1 MNFLFENLKNNL
13 DSVSFFIE
21 FEKKINK
28 DEQSFL
34 IFLLEQVKKNS
45 SENILAFKMDSLSKK
60 LDLNDNSELLNFLN
74 KFSQKTIKYKFN
86 NKDSNKLLAGGY
98 FAIISSI
105 KYSENNLY
113 INLASEIMESFRNS
127 IFKDFHLDT
136 LLKFKLIYSIK
147 LYQKLIFHSQQ
158 YNNFEVSV
166 TAIRELFELTD
177 SYERFYDFEKNVLEL
192 VILEINNYSEFS
204 ISYEK
209 VKINDGKTNKVVSLI
224 FTICNKNMERI
235 QKESNKLFALIKEY
249 VSDFDLI
256 LNNLKKYLELFD
268 YKYVKEN
275 LHFSIQHYENNFDE
289 FFLNSLEKNYVA
301 TYFQMKTNEIDKK
314 YNLLVDHNKYYSS
327 IFKLESELYKQL
339 SNLKFYYDFE
349 FISILHQLKTKNK
362 IEYSDEKIKI
372 FVEYNKHSNSHIK
385 IYNIV

>member
-1 MNFLFENLKNNL
+1 M
-13 DSVSFFIE
+13 
-21 FEKKINK
+21 
-28 DEQSFL
+28 
-34 IFLLEQVKKNS
+34 
-45 SENILAFKMDSLSKK
+45 
-60 LDLNDNSELLNFLN
+60 NDNSELLNFLN
-74 KFSQKTIKYKFN
+74 KFSQKTIKYKIN

-98 FAIISSI
+98 FAIISST

-136 LLKFKLIYSIK
+136 LLKFKLIYSVK

-192 VILEINNYSEFS
+192 VIFEINNYSKFS

-209 VKINDGKTNKVVSLI
+209 VQINDGKTNKVVSLI
-224 FTICNKNMERI
+224 FTICNTNMERI

-289 FFLNSLEKNYVA
+289 FFLNSLEKNYVS

-314 YNLLVDHNKYYSS
+314 YNLLVDHDKYYSS
-327 IFKLESELYKQL
+327 LFKLESELYKQL

-349 FISILHQLKTKNK
+349 FISVLHQLKTKNK

>member
-34 IFLLEQVKKNS
+34 IFLLEQIKKNRN
-45 SENILAFKMDSLSKK
+45 ENILTFKMDSLSKK
-60 LDLNDNSELLNFLN
+60 LALNDNSELLNFLN

-98 FAIISSI
+98 FAIISST

-192 VILEINNYSEFS
+192 
-204 ISYEK
+204 
-209 VKINDGKTNKVVSLI
+209 
-224 FTICNKNMERI
+224 
-235 QKESNKLFALIKEY
+235 
-249 VSDFDLI
+249 
-256 LNNLKKYLELFD
+256 
-268 YKYVKEN
+268 
-275 LHFSIQHYENNFDE
+275 
-289 FFLNSLEKNYVA
+289 
-301 TYFQMKTNEIDKK
+301 
-314 YNLLVDHNKYYSS
+314 
-327 IFKLESELYKQL
+327 
-339 SNLKFYYDFE
+339 
-349 FISILHQLKTKNK
+349 TK
-362 IEYSDEKIKI
+362 
-372 FVEYNKHSNSHIK
+372 
-385 IYNIV
+385 

>member
-28 DEQSFL
+28 NEQSFL
-34 IFLLEQVKKNS
+34 IFLLEQVKKS
-45 SENILAFKMDSLSKK
+45 GSENILAFKMDSLSKK

-98 FAIISSI
+98 FAIISST

-136 LLKFKLIYSIK
+136 LLKFKLIYSVK

-224 FTICNKNMERI
+224 FTICNPHCQVNC
-235 QKESNKLFALIKEY
+235 N
-249 VSDFDLI
+249 
-256 LNNLKKYLELFD
+256 
-268 YKYVKEN
+268 
-275 LHFSIQHYENNFDE
+275 FSPQ
-289 FFLNSLEKNYVA
+289 
-301 TYFQMKTNEIDKK
+301 
-314 YNLLVDHNKYYSS
+314 
-327 IFKLESELYKQL
+327 
-339 SNLKFYYDFE
+339 
-349 FISILHQLKTKNK
+349 
-362 IEYSDEKIKI
+362 
-372 FVEYNKHSNSHIK
+372 
-385 IYNIV
+385 